1 MPTVL
6 EQIGGQA
13 FILGPKHRPLF
24 FEPIEV

>member
-13 FILGPKHRPLF
+13 FILGSKNRHKLL
-24 FEPIEV
+24 EPIEV